1 MTQKTLGTHT
11 VQIEEIRDAE
21 NNLMHYNVTSD
32 SFVNKP
38 FRVLSEDEVTL
49 ERVEQHI
56 EMLNIFS

>member
-11 VQIEEIRDAE
+11 VQIEEVKDGE
-21 NNLMHYNVTSD
+21 DNLMHYKVTSD

-49 ERVEQHI
+49 ERVEQHV
-56 EMLNIFS
+56 ETLNIFS